1 MKPAKRHSLLTLLAI
16 LCLGMAL
23 SASRLRLPA
32 FSQSAG
38 AATQARPVV
47 VGNDAGDTAPS
58 DRSVFLQTDKTDYAP
73 GEVII
78 IAGSGWDPGEA
89 VTVLLHEEPAIPEI
103 GRASC
108 RERVYGPV

>member
-1 MKPAKRHSLLTLLAI
+1 MKHSSKSHFLTILAI
-16 LCLGMAL
+16 LCMGVAL

-38 AATQARPVV
+38 AAATQAQPAV
-47 VGNDAGDTAPS
+47 VGNDAGDSATA
-58 DRSVFLQTDKTDYAP
+58 DRSVVLQTDKMNYAP

-89 VTVLLHEEPAIPEI
+89 VTLLLHEESTIHAD
-103 GRASC
+103 R
-108 RERVYGPV
+108 R